1 MSNNSENNMNGWIFL
16 AGLAT
21 GAVIGYMLNTDRGRE
36 LRHESTDKA
45 AELGNQARH
54 YASDK
59 YSNAAATVAG
69 IIDKGKSYAA
79 EVSQKLHD
87 KIKEGSEMAQD
98 TLDETENAFQRG
110 ANKAKSHLRDIS
122 AS

>member
-1 MSNNSENNMNGWIFL
+1 MSNNSESNMNGWIFL

-21 GAVIGYMLNTDRGRE
+21 GAVVGYMLNTDRGRQ
-36 LRHESTDKA
+36 LRHEAADKA
-45 AELGNQARH
+45 ADYGNQARH

-59 YSNAAATVAG
+59 YSNVASTVSS

-79 EVSQKLHD
+79 EVSQKLQQE
-87 KIKEGSEMAQD
+87 IKEGSEIAQD
-98 TLDETENAFQRG
+98 TLEEAENAFQRG